1 MDIIWYETLNK
12 PYLTPPSWVFTPAWI
27 FLYILILFSIITYAY
42 TKTPKN
48 KTGGYVFFGIQMV
61 LNLLWTPVFFHFQN
75 IRLSFLIICLL
86 MIFIILTIIAF
97 YKVSKIAAALLVPY
111 IIWVGFA
118 IYLNYGIMVLNTL

>member
-42 TKTPKN
+42 TKTQKN
-48 KTGGYVFFGIQMV
+48 KTAGYVFFGIQML
-61 LNLLWTPVFFHFQN
+61 LNLSWTPVFFHLQK

-86 MIFIILTIIAF
+86 MIFIILTVIAF

>member
-12 PYLTPPSWVFTPAWI
+12 PNLTPPSWVFTPAWI
-27 FLYILILFSIITYAY
+27 FLYILILFSIITYAF
-42 TKTPKN
+42 TKTAKN
-48 KTGGYVFFGIQMV
+48 KTAGYVFFGIQMI
-61 LNLLWTPVFFHFQN
+61 LNLLWTPAFFHFQN
-75 IRLSFLIICLL
+75 IRLSLVIICLL

-118 IYLNYGIMVLNTL
+118 IYLNYGIMILNTL